1 VPSEPNVQ
9 LLFFLGKKSFPHH
22 AAAEQSHMENTNK
35 IAGTIYILL
44 LRIIALQFVRPEDKD
59 EPLYYRDYHKEPIQE
74 P

>member
-1 VPSEPNVQ
+1 
-9 LLFFLGKKSFPHH
+9 
-22 AAAEQSHMENTNK
+22 MENTNK

-44 LRIIALQFVRPEDKD
+44 LRMIALQFVRPEDKD